1 MIIGTAKIYTR
12 ISWAHSLKEKRM
24 ISRSLIAKV
33 KNKFNVSICEVEDND
48 VHKSLVIGIACVSND
63 KRHVNSQIDEIINFL
78 YENTEIEVVDIA
90 IEIL

>member
-1 MIIGTAKIYTR
+1 MIVGTAKIHIR

-24 ISRSLIAKV
+24 VSRSLIAKV

-48 VHKSLVIGIACVSND
+48 VHKSLVVGIACISND
-63 KRHVNSQIDEIINFL
+63 KRHANSQIDEVINFL
-78 YENTEIEVVDIA
+78 YENTETEVMDVE